1 MGHVPC
7 ELKTNIL
14 GVLGNGVAFD
24 GADIK
29 SGAIV
34 VGELFPDDD
43 ELELERERFRFNE
56 EDIDFKL

>member
-14 GVLGNGVAFD
+14 GVLGNRVAFA
-24 GADIK
+24 GADRK

-34 VGELFPDDD
+34 VGELVPDDG
-43 ELELERERFRFNE
+43 ERELERERFRF
-56 EDIDFKL
+56 D

>member
-14 GVLGNGVAFD
+14 GVLGNGVAFA

-34 VGELFPDDD
+34 VGELFPDDG
-43 ELELERERFRFNE
+43 ERELERERFRF
-56 EDIDFKL
+56 D